1 MTGSNLA
8 RRTSPARPTIVAS
21 RDGPCL
27 EGMESPASPNPGS
40 GEAVGKRGPAAR
52 AERATEGGVLVLSSS
67 KSSRISDMVAT
78 REKGWGSDKA
88 NPSPCTGSGRRRG

>member
-1 MTGSNLA
+1 MAGSNLA
-8 RRTSPARPTIVAS
+8 RRTSPARPTVVAS

-52 AERATEGGVLVLSSS
+52 AEAGDGRGGPRPVVVEKLTDFRHGGDEREGVGV
-67 KSSRISDMVAT
+67 RQ
-78 REKGWGSDKA
+78 G
-88 NPSPCTGSGRRRG
+88 